1 MRSRQFIALAA
12 IFVAALSAGDA
23 ALAHAQSGVG
33 GAGPARVGTNLS
45 GDAPVPPL
53 PPGAADSTNDGSDQ
67 TLEIAPRIPAPPPPA
82 SASTPAVGNSGA
94 AGDASAPDDA
104 SGAPDT
110 STADLSGGA
119 PADGTAAEPQ
129 HPYLGVAVQTI
140 FSDDQPG
147 RVITGLEVVSVDPG
161 SPAQQAGLLGR
172 TQMTSVGASGATAGA
187 LIPPLDLL
195 MMPLLKK
202 AGSLGKGGD
211 LIVAVD
217 DRRVTND
224 LDLQDELAALKP
236 GDVIYLTIERAA
248 ADGTKRTL
256 KLPVKLTD
264 GPTATPATSLAA
276 RTPSSNAA
284 AKNSQ
289 SAAVPAP
296 PRR

>member
-1 MRSRQFIALAA
+1 MAA
-12 IFVAALSAGDA
+12 IVAALSAGDA
-23 ALAHAQSGVG
+23 ALAHAQSAIGGVG
-33 GAGPARVGTNLS
+33 ASGVGTNVS
-45 GDAPVPPL
+45 GDTAVPPL

-67 TLEIAPRIPAPPPPA
+67 TLEIAPRIPAQPPPA
-82 SASTPAVGNSGA
+82 SASTPAVGDSGA
-94 AGDASAPDDA
+94 AGDTSAPD
-104 SGAPDT
+104 GATGAADM
-110 STADLSGGA
+110 STADLNGGA
-119 PADGTAAEPQ
+119 PADATAAEPKR
-129 HPYLGVAVQTI
+129 PYLGVAVQTI

-161 SPAQQAGLLGR
+161 SPAQHAGLLGR

-202 AGSLGKGGD
+202 AGSLGKTGD

-236 GDVIYLTIERAA
+236 GDIIYLTIERAA
-248 ADGTKRTL
+248 ANGTKRTL

-264 GPTATPATSLAA
+264 GPAATPATSLAA
-276 RTPSSNAA
+276 GTSSSNAPA
-284 AKNSQ
+284 PASH

-296 PRR
+296 PRH